1 MYLFTSYCYPCLI
14 LGVEGGLETAQ
25 KIDAKNRLSF
35 STPLVHTA
43 FDDDFAIPPIQGW
56 GPPTFRLNLSCS
68 HRVSV
73 PSLSSGG
80 LAVSPGSGPPET
92 AVRTSLG

>member
-1 MYLFTSYCYPCLI
+1 MHLFTSYCYLCLI
-14 LGVEGGLETAQ
+14 LGAKGGLETAE

-35 STPLVHTA
+35 
-43 FDDDFAIPPIQGW
+43 DDDSAIPPIQGW
-56 GPPTFRLNLSCS
+56 GPPTFGLSLSCS
-68 HRVSV
+68 HGVSV

-92 AVRTSLG
+92 AVRTSPG